1 MSLRACFSVLIPCM
15 VWACTESDRP
25 PAWSDDEGSAALKA
39 ADELAGRHRVAE
51 ALAEVDRALER
62 AGERDSPAKRKLLER
77 RGTLL
82 LSLSRPAE
90 AARAIEEAGLPA
102 SGGRA
107 AARWLGQAYLESGE
121 PSKAVD
127 VFAGLEGRDHL
138 DCLPDQGT
146 ALVEAGRIEEG
157 IHAIAAG
164 LLHDAWRDSAYLA
177 YGRALI
183 RAGREKEAAPFLERH
198 RAGESLRKLEDDA
211 LAFEYRGDIARAL
224 LVRARAERSRGRLH
238 EAIDLLHA
246 ALRQKPDLGD
256 AVLELARI
264 SIFLCRPD
272 DALDILRK
280 LPRKP
285 AALAV
290 LGDAEEA
297 AGNLTE
303 AAAAYREA
311 VSTDRELVAAAEGL
325 LRVEARRRGEEGDP
339 GKEGLY
345 ALRKSARDR
354 MRGKQ
359 LSKSVEDLLFLVEG
373 LAMSGKS
380 AEARALSLF
389 IVRIAPPLGDIV
401 LAAAELH
408 DDPSEAFIRL
418 WLLDRV
424 KCPATEERFR
434 KESAQLRL
442 DPDRLRSL
450 LARGR

>member
-1 MSLRACFSVLIPCM
+1 MA
-15 VWACTESDRP
+15 WACSENARA
-25 PAWSDDEGSAALKA
+25 PAWTEEDGHAALKA
-39 ADELAGRHRVAE
+39 ADDLAGRHRVAE
-51 ALAEVDRALER
+51 ALAEVERALER

-90 AARAIEEAGLPA
+90 AARAIEKAGLPA
-102 SGGRA
+102 PGGTG
-107 AARWLGQAYLESGE
+107 AARWLAQAYLESGE
-121 PSKAVD
+121 PSKAVE
-127 VFAGLEGRDHL
+127 VFAGLEGKDRL
-138 DCLPDQGT
+138 DCLPEEGK
-146 ALVEAGRIEEG
+146 ALVESGKTAEG

-164 LLHDAWRDSAYLA
+164 LLHDPWKESAYLA
-177 YGRALI
+177 YGRALV

-198 RAGESLRKLEDDA
+198 RVGESLRKLEDSA
-211 LAFEYRGDIARAL
+211 LAFEYRGDIARAHL
-224 LVRARAERSRGRLH
+224 ARARAERSRGRLQ
-238 EAIDLLHA
+238 EAIELLHA

-256 AVLELARI
+256 AVLELGRI

-280 LPRKP
+280 LPRNP
-285 AALAV
+285 AVLAV
-290 LGDAEEA
+290 LGEAEEA

-311 VSTDRELVAAAEGL
+311 ISGDPALVAAAEGL
-325 LRVEARRRGEEGDP
+325 LRVEARRRGEEGDA
-339 GKEGLY
+339 GKEGLH

-354 MRGKQ
+354 MLGKP
-359 LSKSVEDLLFLVEG
+359 LSRSIEDLVYLVEG
-373 LAMSGKS
+373 LAASGRTS
-380 AEARALSLF
+380 DARALSLLV
-389 IVRIAPPLGDIV
+389 VRIAPPSGDLV
-401 LAAAELH
+401 LASAELH

-424 KCPATEERFR
+424 KSPPTEERFR
-434 KESAQLRL
+434 KEAGQLGL